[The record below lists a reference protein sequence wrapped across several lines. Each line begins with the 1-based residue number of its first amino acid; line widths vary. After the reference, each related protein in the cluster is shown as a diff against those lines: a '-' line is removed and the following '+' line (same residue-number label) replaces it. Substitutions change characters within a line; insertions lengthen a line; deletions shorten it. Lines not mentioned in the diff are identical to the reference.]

1 MIISKLSTKNT
12 YEVGSSS
19 KTSDGLPTKAIATD
33 NFLLFPPLNVKHIL
47 FVCSFKSSKSIRDK
61 HVFKFNSFRIP
72 LRRLY
77 ISIVSNTVI
86 CSINGST

>member
-1 MIISKLSTKNT
+1 MSVQKT

-19 KTSDGLPTKAIATD
+19 KTNDGLPTRAMATD

-47 FVCSFKSSKSIRDK
+47 FMCSFKSSKSIRDK
-61 HVFKFNSFRIP
+61 HVFRLNSFRIP

-86 CSINGST
+86 